1 MHGNIINIED
11 VILDLVP
18 QPEIDLRCYEQL
30 DYEQFDSSD
39 EDETDNM
46 RDQQARQA
54 GQEVCYRIEAQCC
67 MCNSIVQLAVQ
78 SSRQNVRVLEQM
90 LMEDVSL
97 VCHQC
102 AAQ

>member
-54 GQEVCYRIEAQCC
+54 RQEV
-67 MCNSIVQLAVQ
+67 CNSIVQLAVQ